1 MTQIPKTMIYKQFAK
16 DIQGSSFDS
25 ASSLKLRDLSP
36 KEQPKTSFSD
46 YLKDEVKELNQ
57 SQKVA
62 EDAAADLASGKA
74 ESIHETMLKST
85 QAELNFN
92 LFVQLRNKALD
103 AYHEVM
109 RMQV

>member
-1 MTQIPKTMIYKQFAK
+1 MTQIPKTMIFKQFAK
-16 DIQGSSFDS
+16 QIQGANFNTS
-25 ASSLKLRDLSP
+25 ATQGVRDLAPSAP
-36 KEQPKTSFSD
+36 PKTNFSD

-74 ESIHETMLKST
+74 ESIHETMLKAT

>member
-16 DIQGSSFDS
+16 DIQGSSFGS
-25 ASSLKLRDLSP
+25 SSSLKLRDLGP
-36 KEQPKTSFSD
+36 KESSKPSFSD

>member
-1 MTQIPKTMIYKQFAK
+1 MTQIPKTMIYRQLAK
-16 DIQGSSFDS
+16 DIQGADFRSKSSYN
-25 ASSLKLRDLSP
+25 LKDLAPES
-36 KEQPKTSFSD
+36 KPKTSFSD
-46 YLKDEVKELNQ
+46 YLKGEVQELNQ

>member
-1 MTQIPKTMIYKQFAK
+1 MNTLPKAMIYKQFAK
-16 DIQGSSFDS
+16 DIQGADFRSKGSYN
-25 ASSLKLRDLSP
+25 LKDLAPES
-36 KEQPKTSFSD
+36 KPKTSFSD

-57 SQKVA
+57 SQKIA
-62 EDAAADLASGKA
+62 EDSAADLASGKA